1 MIKSRNLL
9 LLALL
14 LAVAPVFMN
23 IKQIGKHF
31 YPLKY
36 HETVTRHARENGL
49 DPLLVTAI
57 IKVES
62 NFNPGAVSPRGAVGL
77 MQLMPETARWVA
89 AKRGEPFNTAL
100 LFDPEANIRF
110 GTWYLTH
117 LRQEFGDTLLALAAY
132 NGGRTNVKKWLE
144 EQTWTGRAIDLDQV
158 PFPETRQFVRKTIW
172 TYRIYRYLYPEAS
185 ARTAPAQRA
194 QSSA

>member
-1 MIKSRNLL
+1 VTKSRNLL

-14 LAVAPVFMN
+14 LAVALVFMN
-23 IKQIGKHF
+23 IKQIGGHF

-77 MQLMPETARWVA
+77 MQLMPETARWAA
-89 AKRGEPFNTAL
+89 AKRGESFEPAL
-100 LFDPEANIRF
+100 LVDPETNIRL
-110 GTWYLTH
+110 GTWYLAFLQH
-117 LRQEFGDTLLALAAY
+117 EFKDLVLALAAY

-144 EQTWTGRAIDLDQV
+144 EQTWTGRAADVDQI
-158 PFPETRQFVRKTIW
+158 PFPETRAFIRKTIW
-172 TYRIYRYLYPEAS
+172 TYRAYRYLYREADPGS
-185 ARTAPAQRA
+185 RSER
-194 QSSA
+194 

>member
-14 LAVAPVFMN
+14 LAVTLVFMN
-23 IKQIGKHF
+23 IRQIGGHF

-89 AKRGEPFNTAL
+89 AKRGEPFNAAL

-117 LRQEFGDTLLALAAY
+117 LRHEFGDMLLALAAY
-132 NGGRTNVKKWLE
+132 NGGRTNVKKWLAE
-144 EQTWTGRAIDLDQV
+144 EMWTGRAADVDQI
-158 PFPETRQFVRKTIW
+158 PFPETRAFVRKTIW
-172 TYRIYRYLYPEAS
+172 TYRIYRYLYLDAS
-185 ARTAPAQRA
+185 TRTAAAQRK
-194 QSSA
+194 QSST